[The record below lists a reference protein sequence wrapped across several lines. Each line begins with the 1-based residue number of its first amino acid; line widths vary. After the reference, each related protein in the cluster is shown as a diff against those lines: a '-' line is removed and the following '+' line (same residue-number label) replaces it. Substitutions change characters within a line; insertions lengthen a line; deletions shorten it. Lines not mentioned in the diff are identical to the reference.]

1 MASLGP
7 KGAGMA
13 REVSTNRFS
22 HRDFKALAQ
31 RLEEETALLAD
42 WFRDDVFSH
51 GRTSAGFELE
61 AWLADRDGLPAPCN
75 EAFLAAL
82 DDPLV
87 VPELA
92 CFNIEI
98 NCTPRPLRDHALSA
112 LCDELE
118 ATWRRCQ
125 ERARAL
131 DLELF
136 MIGHL
141 PTVRPEDLVLE
152 NMSRSSRFRALN
164 EQVLRLRHGQ
174 PLMLHIQGREH
185 LRTVHG
191 DVMPEAAATSFQIH
205 LQIDRDEAVQ
215 AYNAALV
222 LAAPLLAAS
231 TNSPFLFGKALWE
244 ETRIPL
250 FEQAIAMEGGV
261 QRVTFGSAYVR
272 ESLFECFAE
281 NLEDY
286 PILLPACEASPRET
300 LHHLRLH
307 NGTIWRWVRP
317 LIGFDGPGRPH
328 LRIEQRVVPSG
339 PTIVDGLANAAL
351 FYGLVEALG
360 HEPRPVAERL
370 PFEQARANLYA
381 VARHGLTARVAW
393 FDGEV
398 VPVRQLLLEGLLPLA
413 RAGLDRLA
421 IVAEDRERFLS
432 IIEERVASGRTGSWW
447 QRAYRERHSAD
458 MARLA
463 QAYLV
468 HQQTGLPVHTWS
480 L

>member
-1 MASLGP
+1 MG
-7 KGAGMA
+7 
-13 REVSTNRFS
+13 REVGTNRFS
-22 HRDFKALAQ
+22 HQDFKAFAQ

-42 WFRDDVFSH
+42 WFGDDVFSH
-51 GRTSAGFELE
+51 RRAAAGFELE

-75 EAFLAAL
+75 EAFLKAL

-98 NCTPRPLRDHALSA
+98 NCTPRPLRGRALDA
-112 LCDELE
+112 LRSELE
-118 ATWRRCQ
+118 ATWQRCRAQ
-125 ERARAL
+125 ARAL

-141 PTVRPEDLVLE
+141 PTVRPEDLVLD

-174 PLMLHIQGREH
+174 PLLLQIQGQEH
-185 LRTVHG
+185 LRTVHA

-205 LQIDRDEAVQ
+205 LQIDPDEAVRV
-215 AYNAALV
+215 YNAALI

-231 TNSPFLFGKALWE
+231 TNSPFLFGKSLWE

-250 FEQAIAMEGGV
+250 FEQAIAMQDGV
-261 QRVTFGSAYVR
+261 QRVTFGSGYVR
-272 ESLFECFAE
+272 DSLFECFSE
-281 NLEDY
+281 NLADY
-286 PILLPACEASPRET
+286 PVLLPACEASPREA

-339 PTIVDGLANAAL
+339 PTVVDSLANAAL
-351 FYGLVEALG
+351 FYGLVEALS
-360 HEPRPVAERL
+360 HEPRPAEERL
-370 PFEQARANLYA
+370 PFEQARANFYA
-381 VARHGLTARVAW
+381 VARHGLSARVDW
-393 FDGEV
+393 LDGEP
-398 VPVRQLLLEGLLPLA
+398 VPVRQLLLESLLPAA
-413 RAGLDRLA
+413 RAGLERLA
-421 IVAEDRERFLS
+421 IDSADRERFLS

-447 QRAYRERHSAD
+447 QRAYRERHGAD
-458 MARLA
+458 MARLG
-463 QAYLV
+463 QAYLER
-468 HQQTGLPVHTWS
+468 QRGGLPVHAWA